1 MRSAAKLVVLVGILG
16 GLHGCREEAAPVAD
30 NSEAP
35 ARLVL
40 SMEVHPV
47 TRDGALF
54 TGVVAARTESEL
66 GFRVAGEVIERRVD
80 PGDRV
85 KRGDVLLVLDV
96 DDFELALWI
105 RNAFDEAYIPVAFQ
119 ASPFDPTVF
128 VGETGAPQTFG
139 ATLRVSF

>member
-16 GLHGCREEAAPVAD
+16 GLLGCREEAAPVAD

-66 GFRVAGEVIERRVD
+66 GFPRR
-80 PGDRV
+80 R
-85 KRGDVLLVLDV
+85 
-96 DDFELALWI
+96 
-105 RNAFDEAYIPVAFQ
+105 
-119 ASPFDPTVF
+119 
-128 VGETGAPQTFG
+128 
-139 ATLRVSF
+139 